1 MALVRVGITVQG
13 RVQGV
18 GFRYFTHHAAVKHH
32 ITGWVRNTAN
42 GAVTM
47 EAQGE
52 SDVLELFKAQIHEG
66 PILARVKDMVVID
79 MPTLPGEAAF
89 QIRH

>member
-18 GFRYFTHHAAVKHH
+18 GFRYFTHHTAVKHH
-32 ITGWVRNTAN
+32 ITGWVRNTAD
-42 GAVTM
+42 GAVAL

-52 SDVLELFKAQIHEG
+52 PGALELFKKQIYEG
-66 PILARVKDMVVID
+66 PVLARVREMLVIN
-79 MPTLPGEAAF
+79 MPVFSDEKGF
-89 QIRH
+89 QVRH